1 VAVKITRGGDQFAL
15 PGHQQLLKHAV
26 TKRALGAMMPIRCC
40 QGVVAK

>member
-1 VAVKITRGGDQFAL
+1 VAVKIAGGCDQFAL

-40 QGVVAK
+40 QGVAAQ